1 MRRAWN
7 VVVLLAAL
15 GLGLGAAGCSGD
27 DGAGPSATTVKQGTV
42 LQVDDIPAAVAAVE
56 AARGGPQEY
65 AEINATPE
73 GVNLFVAVG
82 ADEEL
87 AFFYRSAGPSLE
99 PPERPTPLS
108 SAPFPLDGIDLA
120 IAPDLVQRVQDE
132 FPGSE
137 VVQVALVQLPDQG
150 VVWGVRSRSAMGGL
164 LNVFFSPTGAI
175 LAVDPAG

>member
-1 MRRAWN
+1 
-7 VVVLLAAL
+7 
-15 GLGLGAAGCSGD
+15 
-27 DGAGPSATTVKQGTV
+27 V
-42 LQVDDIPAAVAAVE
+42 LQVDDIPCRGGRSGGRAGRTPAVRRDQRH
-56 AARGGPQEY
+56 ARGREPLRGRR
-65 AEINATPE
+65 
-73 GVNLFVAVG
+73 

-99 PPERPTPLS
+99 PPESPTPLS

-120 IAPDLVQRVQDE
+120 IAPDLVQQVQDE

-164 LNVFFSPTGAI
+164 LNVFFSPDRRHPRRGPGRLIRPSPPTGNEGG
-175 LAVDPAG
+175 VRGRAGVGCPNGRAPSG